1 MLKFRPVFGA
11 VVTRSRTFLRGG
23 ERCSSPLPPKFDRV
37 CRDVIKRRVACF
49 LHQGVGCNMSEGSE
63 ERLMDQNQDLNQDRD
78 QDRDLKRSERG
89 GEEEEQIQATK
100 RRKTAAEDQKQE
112 QEQEQKQ
119 DRDQDGD
126 NRKCPKKKVALLMA
140 YSGKGYYGMQRNP
153 GSAEFRTIEDDLV
166 SALIKSGCIPENHGE
181 DMKKMSFQRCART
194 DKGVSA
200 AGQVVSL
207 KVRLIQDLVEK
218 INEHLPP
225 QIRVLG
231 MKRVTQGFNSKNH
244 CDARTYSYLLPT
256 VAFCP
261 KDGPPEDHTTSSST
275 FSSFRL
281 EPQALQ
287 RANRLF
293 ALYQGTHNFHNFTS
307 QKAPDDPSA
316 RRYITH
322 VHCGEPF
329 VRDGAEFAVVTVRGQ
344 SFMLHQIRK
353 MVGLVVAVMKGYA
366 DEEVLERSWGP
377 KKVDVPKAPGLGLV
391 LERVHFDRYNR
402 RFGGDGLHP
411 PLEWEQE
418 QQAAQAFKDAHIYP
432 SIVETE
438 LREKSMVSWM
448 ATLPV
453 HDFQATQSQARS
465 SSSSRREDGAA
476 AAAGSRK
483 EDNNDEGAAAASSN
497 GDAADGQQHSD

>member
-1 MLKFRPVFGA
+1 
-11 VVTRSRTFLRGG
+11 
-23 ERCSSPLPPKFDRV
+23 
-37 CRDVIKRRVACF
+37 
-49 LHQGVGCNMSEGSE
+49 
-63 ERLMDQNQDLNQDRD
+63 
-78 QDRDLKRSERG
+78 
-89 GEEEEQIQATK
+89 
-100 RRKTAAEDQKQE
+100 
-112 QEQEQKQ
+112 
-119 DRDQDGD
+119 
-126 NRKCPKKKVALLMA
+126 
-140 YSGKGYYGMQRNP
+140 
-153 GSAEFRTIEDDLV
+153 
-166 SALIKSGCIPENHGE
+166 
-181 DMKKMSFQRCART
+181 
-194 DKGVSA
+194 
-200 AGQVVSL
+200 
-207 KVRLIQDLVEK
+207 
-218 INEHLPP
+218 
-225 QIRVLG
+225 

-261 KDGPPEDHTTSSST
+261 KDGHPEDHTTSSST

-287 RANRLF
+287 RANRLL

-418 QQAAQAFKDAHIYP
+418 QQAAQAFKDAHIHP

-438 LREKSMVSWM
+438 LREQSMVSWM

-476 AAAGSRK
+476 AAAGSRE
-483 EDNNDEGAAAASSN
+483 EDNNDDGAAAASSN
-497 GDAADGQQHSD
+497 GVKQLFTQRFLETSSAVTSNW